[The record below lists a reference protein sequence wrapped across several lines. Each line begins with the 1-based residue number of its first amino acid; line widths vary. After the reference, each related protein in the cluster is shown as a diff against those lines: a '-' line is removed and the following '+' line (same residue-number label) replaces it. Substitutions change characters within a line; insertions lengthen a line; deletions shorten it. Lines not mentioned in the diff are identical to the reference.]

1 MKTKIPAL
9 DGLRGI
15 AVLWVMLHNG
25 SFFAVL
31 DFDTVLGGNLWRLLH
46 AGWLGV
52 QLFFVLS
59 GFLITGIL
67 LDAKEHKSGNIFKNF
82 YMRRVLRIFPV
93 YYVTLI
99 AIALFAYFQA
109 GVSVW
114 ADSIADHMTWFALYM
129 NNWLHPF
136 VHFKLGHF
144 WSLAV
149 EEQFYLLWPFVVI
162 FVSRQSL
169 LKICLLLIA
178 FAMAFRFGMALID
191 PQFAVADEGAYLWTP
206 CRIDALAVGAL
217 LAIVIREYP
226 SHQNLGRIVNLATIA
241 SILYCMTAVYL
252 KWSFNSV
259 EADWTMLNQ
268 TVAAILFGACIYHC
282 ITPAG
287 IGKVRDLFVRAVSFS
302 WLRTCGKYSY
312 AMYIFHA
319 PMALLLKEKVYPGI
333 NVHVGGGNFFG
344 VPYFFVVDTILFVA
358 CTFGLAIVSWMLI
371 EKPFLDAKKK
381 WEL

>member
-31 DFDTVLGGNLWRLLH
+31 DFDTALGGNLWRMLH
-46 AGWLGV
+46 AGWLDV

-67 LDAKEHKSGNIFKNF
+67 LDAKEHKSENIFKNF
-82 YMRRVLRIFPV
+82 YMRRILRIFPV
-93 YYVTLI
+93 YYLSLI
-99 AIALFAYFQA
+99 AIALFAWFQP
-109 GVSVW
+109 GVSIW
-114 ADSIADHMTWFALYM
+114 ADSIADHMAWFALYM

-136 VHFKLGHF
+136 VHFKLGRF

-162 FVSRQSL
+162 FVTRQSL
-169 LKICLLLIA
+169 LKICLLLVA
-178 FAMAFRFGMALID
+178 FAVAFRFGLVLID

-206 CRIDALAVGAL
+206 CRMDALAVGAL

-226 SHQNLGRIVNLATIA
+226 AHQNMGRMVNLATIL
-241 SILYCMTAVYL
+241 SLLYCLTAIYL
-252 KWSFNSV
+252 KYTFSSV
-259 EADWTMLNQ
+259 AADWTMLNQ
-268 TVAAILFGACIYHC
+268 TVAAILFGAYIYYC
-282 ITPAG
+282 ITPAEISG
-287 IGKVRDLFVRAVSFS
+287 IRTLFVRAVSFS
-302 WLRTCGKYSY
+302 WLRSCGKYSY

-319 PMALLLKEKVYPGI
+319 PIALALKELVYPGI
-333 NVHVGGGNFFG
+333 KVQVGDGNFFG
-344 VPYFFVVDTILFVA
+344 VPHFYIVDTILFVA
-358 CTFGLAIVSWMLI
+358 CTFGLAVVSWILI